1 MSQQRT
7 DFDEIPDSLFREMV
21 KGNFILLA
29 LIFLICCIVSLFIYF
44 KVLDSQF
51 KVIRHVKVQ
60 NAGVV
65 LEGHR
70 LETQKYIR
78 LLKSD
83 LVRNQIIERH
93 GLVDRFGIDTLKANH
108 LIMLDK
114 VLYDRMRVEEQG
126 QGEILVSF
134 IDCDIKTCETIL
146 EDLVN
151 TALAELKSITKNEHL
166 SVQWRNKGHHT
177 FKVSPKLLS
186 LFLAITTPVMLAII
200 IFIAVKEKLYLNL
213 QQND

>member
-1 MSQQRT
+1 MTPDRT
-7 DFDEIPDSLFREMV
+7 DFDEIPDSLFRDMV

-29 LIFLICCIVSLFIYF
+29 LVFLICCIVSLFIYF

-51 KVIRHVKVQ
+51 KVIRYIRVEHDGQ
-60 NAGVV
+60 A

-70 LETQKYIR
+70 FETQKYIR

-83 LVRNQIIERH
+83 LVRNQIIKRH
-93 GLVDRFGIDTLKANH
+93 DLVDRFGIDTTKNNH

-134 IDCDIKTCETIL
+134 IDCDIKTCERVL
-146 EDLVN
+146 EDLVH
-151 TALAELKSITKNEHL
+151 TALLELKTLMKNDHL
-166 SVQWRNKGHHT
+166 TVQWHNKGRHT

-186 LFLAITTPVMLAII
+186 LLLAITTPVMLAII
-200 IFIAVKEKLYLNL
+200 IFIAVKEKLYINL
-213 QQND
+213 QQDD